1 MKPAQQSFCRLN
13 LISFESAGYGTKPTQ
28 TPSQKPSQKPNA
40 RMTGG
45 VIILPPGVIPNQSGV
60 FMVYK
65 KV

>member
-28 TPSQKPSQKPNA
+28 TPSQKPNA